1 MNYSLNSTASSGLS
15 KEILIEE
22 NVFHGVGIAITLSG
36 SFLNALEIA
45 SFAEI
50 RGRRSP
56 FNMTL
61 LSLAIAD
68 LVVSLVGC
76 CALILDIIHDN
87 IIKIQKN
94 VNVLINIAALT
105 GIFLSLATS
114 VLHVIFITIQRALS
128 VLMPL
133 QCKRILTRRR
143 CIACLVAIWI
153 ISAFYG
159 TNYTFLTSKNIDQ
172 IFGILT
178 LVCTGVLLLSY
189 SMIYHILR
197 TRQSYLSNRRAIRQR
212 RSVLLH
218 SVCVTAIFL
227 MCTLPRALQIFQI
240 YPTNIPYIRFI
251 PKLLLIANSV
261 GDPLIYF
268 LFKKYRRA
276 TRNNLCCCCRERDTA
291 IEVQNSQSQTDTRF

>member
-1 MNYSLNSTASSGLS
+1 MNHSLNTTASSGLS
-15 KEILIEE
+15 KEIQTEE
-22 NVFHGVGIAITLSG
+22 NVFHAVGMAITLSG

-76 CALILDIIHDN
+76 CALILDVIHDN
-87 IIKIQKN
+87 VIKIQKN
-94 VNVLINIAALT
+94 VKLLIDIAALT

-143 CIACLVAIWI
+143 CIACLVTIWI

-159 TNYTFLTSKNIDQ
+159 TNYIFLSTENINH
-172 IFGILT
+172 IFGILI
-178 LVCTGVLLLSY
+178 LVCTVVLFLSY
-189 SMIYHILR
+189 SMIYRLLR
-197 TRQSYLSNRRAIRQR
+197 TRESYMSNRTAIRQR

-218 SVCVTAIFL
+218 SVCVTAIFV
-227 MCTLPRALQIFQI
+227 MCTLPRALQIFKI
-240 YPTNIPYIRFI
+240 YPTNIPYIRFV

-276 TRNNLCCCCRERDTA
+276 TRNNLCCCCREREAT
-291 IEVQNSQSQTDTRF
+291 IEVQNSQSRTDTRF